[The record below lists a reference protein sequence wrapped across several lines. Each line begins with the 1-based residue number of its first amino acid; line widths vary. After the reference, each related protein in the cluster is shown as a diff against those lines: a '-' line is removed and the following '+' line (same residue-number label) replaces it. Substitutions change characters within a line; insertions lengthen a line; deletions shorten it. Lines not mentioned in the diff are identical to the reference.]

1 MQPIVSV
8 APFLFLINIRSEAL
22 IEYVSQT
29 DLKLPTFA
37 VIQVS
42 GEASGRIITITVFVH
57 IENRSVALILT
68 LIGQNSSTISAGHIF
83 RYTPFAVQQVT
94 YIQDIQAELQRI
106 LSFANLHEEVTTPTE
121 IKAVHPRSTCRI
133 SFGIFA
139 FMLLQLRVLIH
150 KLPESICI
158 FGTRELDFIFSLRDI
173 NKIIGYTIAI
183 HIIRVHKTITTG

>member
-1 MQPIVSV
+1 MQPKRLV

-57 IENRSVALILT
+57 RENRSVALILT
-68 LIGQNSSTISAGHIF
+68 LIGQNPSTISAGHVF

-94 YIQDIQAELQRI
+94 YIQDIQAELQCI
-106 LSFANLHEEVTTPTE
+106 LSFANLHEEVTAPTVT
-121 IKAVHPRSTCRI
+121 I
-133 SFGIFA
+133 
-139 FMLLQLRVLIH
+139 L
-150 KLPESICI
+150 
-158 FGTRELDFIFSLRDI
+158 FSAL
-173 NKIIGYTIAI
+173 THIAA
-183 HIIRVHKTITTG
+183 

>member
-1 MQPIVSV
+1 MQKG
-8 APFLFLINIRSEAL
+8 ATETYRLHLFFLINISSESL

-42 GEASGRIITITVFVH
+42 GEAFGRIIAVTVFVH
-57 IENRSVALILT
+57 RENRSVALILT
-68 LIGQNSSTISAGHIF
+68 LIGQNSSAISPGHVF

-106 LSFANLHEEVTTPTE
+106 LSFANLHEEVATPTE
-121 IKAVHPRSTCRI
+121 IKAVYPGSTCRI

-139 FMLLQLRVLIH
+139 L
-150 KLPESICI
+150 C
-158 FGTRELDFIFSLRDI
+158 FIR
-173 NKIIGYTIAI
+173 
-183 HIIRVHKTITTG
+183 